1 MFFKDD
7 NPVPETFWSFE
18 TSEIFRTCSLCGS
31 SLTDEGNQY
40 LIEKAYK
47 KDEVIFEYA
56 MCFLCRTQAME
67 DLSVLSLKRIA
78 HYFEEHVDFEA
89 RWQHL
94 KDQEKSNLDAWLSHC
109 LIKGTPIKESP
120 EHHICGHFM
129 DLNLLQD
136 VLPFAL
142 SQEAIEEIAG
152 LLSKET
158 LGIMEDLSDKLFG
171 INLPNNILI
180 L

>member
-1 MFFKDD
+1 
-7 NPVPETFWSFE
+7 
-18 TSEIFRTCSLCGS
+18 
-31 SLTDEGNQY
+31 
-40 LIEKAYK
+40 
-47 KDEVIFEYA
+47 
-56 MCFLCRTQAME
+56 
-67 DLSVLSLKRIA
+67 
-78 HYFEEHVDFEA
+78 
-89 RWQHL
+89 
-94 KDQEKSNLDAWLSHC
+94 
-109 LIKGTPIKESP
+109 
-120 EHHICGHFM
+120 M
-129 DLNLLQD
+129 DLNLLLD